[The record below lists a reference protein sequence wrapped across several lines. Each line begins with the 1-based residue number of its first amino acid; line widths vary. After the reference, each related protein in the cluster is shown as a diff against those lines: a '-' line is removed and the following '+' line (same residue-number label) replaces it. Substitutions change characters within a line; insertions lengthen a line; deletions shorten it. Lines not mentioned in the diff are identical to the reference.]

1 MQKSSILLCLP
12 LLLIGCSETPIAEQG
27 DEEILEMENQIDA
40 EAQSLEQ
47 AAEEAVQI
55 LEEEIEAELADDG
68 VSAPSV
74 DEEPVAAEQ

>member
-1 MQKSSILLCLP
+1 M
-12 LLLIGCSETPIAEQG
+12 
-27 DEEILEMENQIDA
+27 DNQIDA

-55 LEEEIEAELADDG
+55 LEEEIDAELADDG